1 MKNTYY
7 LTIIFI
13 IIVIIGIIYTYY
25 NINKKQNNGFNKKI
39 EFNKSHLKELEKF
52 VEIKIMERINLLN
65 SGKITYDEWIDYNI
79 KHGEIDY
86 NNIKYNFFIYEHI
99 PTIDNNVIKVHHN
112 KDYLNLEVADVI
124 KQYKDKLLYTKYIV
138 DDNIINKMY
147 NVSNENDFNTIIITD
162 LDDYYNIITK
172 EYNIFLKYKTD
183 KNIKKE
189 GIIGVSFS
197 IDNIDKESL
206 FYYITKI
213 EFIYI
218 LILLFIV
225 YIISVILY
233 YYSEENGFLKYKP
246 YIFMIILLFYLIY
259 FINRT
264 EYFGSDETENT
275 KIEQINQSI
284 LSVSFLI
291 GVNIFILN
299 SVHSIDNQINNKIF
313 IESSLIF
320 SLSVIIL
327 LLSILKVTNNITIG
341 QLIERRVTDEILF
354 NFSIFINIIII
365 FNFMIF
371 IVKKYYKKLE
381 YV

>member
-1 MKNTYY
+1 MKYTYY
-7 LTIIFI
+7 LTIVFI
-13 IIVIIGIIYTYY
+13 IFTIIGTIYTYY
-25 NINKKQNNGFNKKI
+25 NINKEQDYVLNKKI
-39 EFNKSHLKELEKF
+39 DFNKSHLKELKSFFEKS
-52 VEIKIMERINLLN
+52 IKERVDLLN
-65 SGKITYDEWIDYNI
+65 SGKMTYDEWIEYNI
-79 KHGEIDY
+79 KNGEIKY
-86 NNIKYNFFIYEHI
+86 GNFKYNFFIYEHV
-99 PTIDNNVIKVHHN
+99 PVLNNNVVKVHAN
-112 KDYLNLEVADVI
+112 NNYINLEVKDII
-124 KQYKDKLLYTKYIV
+124 KQYKDKLIFTKYVI

-147 NVSNENDFNTIIITD
+147 NISNEKYFNTIVIND
-162 LDDYYNIITK
+162 LDDIYDIITK

-189 GIIGVSFS
+189 GIIGVSIS

-206 FYYITKI
+206 FYYFTKI

-218 LILLFIV
+218 LILLFII
-225 YIISVILY
+225 YIITVILY
-233 YYSEENGFLKYKP
+233 YYSPDSGILKYKA
-246 YIFMIILLFYLIY
+246 YFFMVILLFYLIY

-275 KIEQINQSI
+275 KIEQINKSI

-299 SVHSIDNQINNKIF
+299 SLHTIDSQFNKKIF
-313 IESSLIF
+313 IETALIF
-320 SLSVIIL
+320 SLSIIIL
-327 LLSILKVTNNITIG
+327 LLSVFKVTHNITVS

-371 IVKKYYKKLE
+371 IIKKYYTRLE
-381 YV
+381 NI